1 MSLSLFSEDI
11 LSGQLRISVFFL
23 PSWVLVRLHPRVSS
37 SIEDDAA
44 DGAMTYCNREMTCWA
59 TCAGS
64 KINQIK
70 KDFIEIR

>member
-37 SIEDDAA
+37 SIGDDTA
-44 DGAMTYCNREMTCWA
+44 DGAH
-59 TCAGS
+59 
-64 KINQIK
+64 
-70 KDFIEIR
+70 DLL